1 MSNLYT
7 CDTWEVYTPAPFH
20 HTYSGTAKDDIYVVV
35 KSVPKIRSV
44 SIQEMHR
51 LDKLFEPKY
60 LVPLCLFF

>member
-35 KSVPKIRSV
+35 KSVPKIEVYQFKKCRY
-44 SIQEMHR
+44 
-51 LDKLFEPKY
+51 DKLFEPKY